1 MTRRATW
8 CLVMTLAAVGCSGGD
23 PPETPLPGGNG
34 ELITGRERLGWD
46 QQAPNPA
53 ELATLRYAIYIDG
66 VRVEMTGVTCAPTP
80 GPAGFACS
88 GVLPPLSPGAH
99 TLELATFVATDGV
112 LESSRSAPFR
122 VTVTGAAP
130 GEQARESWTN
140 GDAGITGDG
149 VGLHVERLV
158 DGLELPT
165 DAAFAPDGRL
175 FIAERAGRIRIVQ
188 GQLRTEAALKIDDI
202 APGGG
207 LLAIALDPEF
217 AETRHV
223 FTLSTAIGSRG
234 PVFRLTRYRELRGV
248 LAQRAVLLE
257 TPAAVPSA
265 AMRFGPDGMLY
276 VALGGTSPDSPSSY
290 GGKILRLQPDGRAP
304 RDRRA
309 GLPAISSGHLS
320 PRALAWR
327 PDGNLL
333 WIADGTP
340 DGVEWITGIRAT
352 DAIPERAT
360 WGLPS
365 SETTSSMA
373 FYDGSRIPEF
383 RGDLLIASPVAQ
395 RLMRIKFGTDP
406 LRAEFSESLLE
417 QRVGPIRVVL
427 VGPDGAI
434 YFCTPTAV
442 GRLQSRIPNR

>member
-1 MTRRATW
+1 MRATW
-8 CLVMTLAAVGCSGGD
+8 CLVLTLTAGGCSGGD
-23 PPETPLPGGNG
+23 PPETPPPGDNG
-34 ELITGRERLGWD
+34 EAITGRERLGWD
-46 QQAPNPA
+46 QLAANPA
-53 ELATLRYAIYIDG
+53 ELATLRYAIYVDG
-66 VRVEMTGVTCAPTP
+66 VRTEMTGATCAATA
-80 GPAGFACS
+80 GPSGFACS
-88 GVLPPLSPGAH
+88 GALPPLSPGAH
-99 TLELATFVATDGV
+99 TLELATFLTTDGV

-122 VTVTGAAP
+122 VTVTGAVP
-130 GEQARESWTN
+130 GDQARPHWTN

-149 VGLHVERLV
+149 IALTVERLV
-158 DGLELPT
+158 DGLQFPT
-165 DAAFAPDGRL
+165 DAVFAPDGRL

-188 GQLRTEAALKIDDI
+188 DGQLRSAPALEIDDI

-207 LLAIALDPEF
+207 LLSIALDPGF
-217 AETRHV
+217 AESRQV
-223 FTLSTAIGSRG
+223 FTLSTGTGSRG
-234 PVFRLTRYRELRGV
+234 PVFRLTRYRELRGL

-276 VALGGTSPDSPSSY
+276 VALGATAPDSPSSY

-327 PDGNLL
+327 PGGELL

-340 DGVEWITGIRAT
+340 EGVEWITGLRAT
-352 DAIPERAT
+352 DGIQERAT
-360 WGLPS
+360 WGLPT
-365 SETTSSMA
+365 SETTSGMA
-373 FYDGSRIPEF
+373 FYDSDRIPEF

-406 LRAEFSESLLE
+406 LRAEFSESLLD

-427 VGPDGAI
+427 AGPDGAI
-434 YFCTPTAV
+434 YFCTETGV
-442 GRLQSRIPNR
+442 GRLQSLIPNR